1 MPKVIEYPSSSFA
14 KALELAN
21 AVDYLGGNCTVQS
34 CADKLNKKVSGGFG
48 MLISSAIKHSL
59 ITRKREEMFTTKLFK
74 DIKLAYNDGEK
85 TQNLRQSFLSPVLYK
100 RIYERFKG
108 KDLPVQMLDKL
119 LVREFAVEADL
130 GSRISGYFID
140 GVKFLNLLD
149 GNKLVDIDI
158 EKEPANSEKSE
169 PENKESEVENSSS
182 SNVTN
187 SSVENVSH
195 NTAYVIHI
203 KGPGMDSKITINEED
218 DFLILEAMTRKIK
231 KKLNEMG
238 GE

>member
-21 AVDYLGGNCTVQS
+21 AVDYLGGNCSVQS
-34 CADKLNKKVSGGFG
+34 CADKLNKKISGGFG

-59 ITRKREEMFTTKLFK
+59 ITRKRDELFTTQLYK
-74 DIKLAYNDGEK
+74 DIKLAYHNEEK
-85 TQNLRQSFLSPVLYK
+85 TQNLRQAFLAPLLYK

-108 KDLPVQMLDKL
+108 KELPVQMLDKL
-119 LVREFAVEADL
+119 LVREFAVETDL

-158 EKEPANSEKSE
+158 EKETANSENGDL
-169 PENKESEVENSSS
+169 ENKENEVEISLSN
-182 SNVTN
+182 NVTN
-187 SSVENVSH
+187 PSIENVTH

>member
-1 MPKVIEYPSSSFA
+1 MPKVIEYPSGSFA

-21 AVDYLGGNCTVQS
+21 AVDYLGGNCTIQS

-59 ITRKREEMFTTKLFK
+59 ITRKREELFTTQLYK
-74 DIKLAYNDGEK
+74 DIKLAYNDEEK
-85 TQNLRQSFLSPVLYK
+85 TQNLRQAFLSPTLYK

-108 KDLPVQMLDKL
+108 KELPIQMLDKL
-119 LVREFAVEADL
+119 LVRECAVEANL

-149 GNKLVDIDI
+149 GNKLIDI
-158 EKEPANSEKSE
+158 EIEKETSASENGE
-169 PENKESEVENSSS
+169 EVNKENENEISS
-182 SNVTN
+182 SNNVT
-187 SSVENVSH
+187 SPVLENMSH

>member
-1 MPKVIEYPSSSFA
+1 MPKVIEYPSGSFT
-14 KALELAN
+14 KAMELAN

-59 ITRKREEMFTTKLFK
+59 ITRKRDELFTTQLYK
-74 DIKLAYNDGEK
+74 DIKLAYDDEEK
-85 TQNLRQSFLSPVLYK
+85 TRNLRKAFLSPILYK
-100 RIYERFKG
+100 RVYERFKG
-108 KDLPVQMLDKL
+108 KELPVQMLDKL
-119 LVREFAVEADL
+119 LVREFSVEPNL

-158 EKEPANSEKSE
+158 EKETTNSENSE
-169 PENKESEVENSSS
+169 TENEENDVENSF
-182 SNVTN
+182 SNN
-187 SSVENVSH
+187 FANPPVENVGH

-203 KGPGMDSKITINEED
+203 KGPGMDSKITINEDE
-218 DFLILEAMTRKIK
+218 DFLILEAMTR
-231 KKLNEMG
+231 
-238 GE
+238 

>member
-1 MPKVIEYPSSSFA
+1 MPKVIEYPSGSFG

-34 CADKLNKKVSGGFG
+34 CADRLNKKVSGGFG
-48 MLISSAIKHSL
+48 MLISSAIKHGL
-59 ITRKREEMFTTKLFK
+59 ITRKREELFTTQLYK
-74 DIKLAYNDGEK
+74 DIKLAYTDEEK
-85 TQNLRQSFLSPVLYK
+85 TANLRKAFLSPVLYK

-108 KDLPVQMLDKL
+108 KELPVQMLDKL
-119 LVREFAVEADL
+119 LIREFSVEADL
-130 GSRISGYFID
+130 GSRISGYFVD
-140 GVKFLNLLD
+140 GVKYLNLLD
-149 GNKLVDIDI
+149 GSKLVDLDI
-158 EKEPANSEKSE
+158 ENELAA
-169 PENKESEVENSSS
+169 PENNGEEDKENEKENSLS

-187 SSVENVSH
+187 PTAENVVH
-195 NTAYVIHI
+195 NSAYVIHI